1 MIFFPGASLDGIYEG
16 KVVEVKC
23 PYVLSEEHPENGFH
37 IHPNHFDKVSHSQ
50 LWKVEDNMLK
60 NKDDLWKSV
69 DLWHFKPNDDDL
81 MYIENTSKTKV
92 LKITENNQV
101 ILDDFEEDKA
111 EQLWKK
117 GEPDSEGYFLLES
130 AVGSVTVPKVIT
142 AISEGGLEI
151 KHLKHLNKKQ
161 LKNFFLERT
170 ADGATLKT
178 THKYYYQV
186 QAQMEITGFPETLF
200 VV

>member
-1 MIFFPGASLDGIYEG
+1 M
-16 KVVEVKC
+16 EVKC